1 METMRVEE
9 SAIWCAGVART
20 SQTNAIDSLTS
31 GRLNGGRH
39 NSNKGNFDM
48 KFGLAP
54 TTVLIAALSATTVS
68 AETLRL
74 LTWGGYAPDDV
85 IALFEAETGHTVE
98 VTTSNNEEM
107 IAKLRATNGGGFD
120 LAQPSQDRIA
130 SAQEEF
136 GIYKPIDMA
145 RVDAAQFIPS
155 MLAAT
160 ATNTTFEGEVF
171 GLPHVW
177 GTSGLVV
184 NTAEAGQVTDYTDL
198 CDDSVAGSV
207 SYRLKRP
214 TLIGFAYS
222 MGLDPFAAYADPEAY
237 QGILDQVEEMLI
249 ACKPNVKTYWDGGD
263 EIKNLLRSGEVVA
276 AMAWDTGGWQLNEDN
291 ADITFVA
298 PESGALGW
306 IDTFVLPAR
315 GRADDAAYDWIN
327 FVMRPDIAA
336 MITNTAG
343 NFTAAAG
350 GDAGVTADLQA
361 RYQASFDQAAIDNIK
376 WYPPVPAGLEAMEG
390 ATLDRINAAN

>member
-1 METMRVEE
+1 
-9 SAIWCAGVART
+9 
-20 SQTNAIDSLTS
+20 
-31 GRLNGGRH
+31 
-39 NSNKGNFDM
+39 M
-48 KFGLAP
+48 KLK
-54 TTVLIAALSATTVS
+54 IATTLVV
-68 AETLRL
+68 ATTLGAHAAGADTLRL

-85 IALFEAETGHTVE
+85 IAKFEAETGHTVE

-136 GIYKPIDMA
+136 GIYKPIDMSK
-145 RVDAAQFIPS
+145 VDSSLFIPS

-160 ATNTTFEGEVF
+160 AMNTTYDGEVY

-184 NTAEAGQVTDYTDL
+184 NTAEAGDVKDYTDL
-198 CDDSVAGSV
+198 CADGVAGKV

-222 MGLDPFAAYADPEAY
+222 MGLDPFAAYGDEAKY
-237 QGILDQVEEMLI
+237 QDILNQVEQKLVD
-249 ACKPNVKTYWDGGD
+249 CKPNVKTYWGGGD
-263 EIKNLLRSGEVVA
+263 EIKNLLRSGEVTA
-276 AMAWDTGGWQLNEDN
+276 SMAWDTGGWQLNADN
-291 ADITFVA
+291 PDINFVA
-298 PESGALGW
+298 PAAGALGW

-315 GRADDAAYDWIN
+315 GRADDAAYAWIN

-343 NFTAAAG
+343 NFTAAVD
-350 GDAGVTADLQA
+350 GDAGVSADLKA
-361 RYQASFDQAAIDNIK
+361 RYQSSFSQEAIDNIK
-376 WYPPVPAGLEAMEG
+376 WYPPVPAGLEALEG